1 MEKFIEDI
9 QRQSWPTKLN
19 ELTKG
24 GETIGM
30 FTHMLG
36 EQESECL
43 GCGFPVYWGNKNSGL
58 SGLMFT
64 QSGTG
69 MGGRPRGQYGQITKE
84 GSSQRG
90 SSVK

>member
-30 FTHMLG
+30 FTHILG
-36 EQESECL
+36 EQ
-43 GCGFPVYWGNKNSGL
+43 GL
-58 SGLMFT
+58 SDLGV
-64 QSGTG
+64 
-69 MGGRPRGQYGQITKE
+69 
-84 GSSQRG
+84 GSLFIG
-90 SSVK
+90 VIK